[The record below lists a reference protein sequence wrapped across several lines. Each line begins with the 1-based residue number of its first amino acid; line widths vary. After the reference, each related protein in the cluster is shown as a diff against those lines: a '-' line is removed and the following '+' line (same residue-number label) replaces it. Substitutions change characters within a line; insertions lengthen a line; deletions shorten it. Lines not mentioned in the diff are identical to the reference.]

1 MTTDEDL
8 LSMKVETLKRVINK
22 MAIFQQTKPAW
33 CYDERISFLAL
44 PFFTCL
50 LTCECLP
57 HARNGTST
65 LVTQVGGSRYQEG
78 PDPLLLERNPTTAH
92 FAGHFFLWK
101 A

>member
-1 MTTDEDL
+1 MGDE
-8 LSMKVETLKRVINK
+8 
-22 MAIFQQTKPAW
+22 W
-33 CYDERISFLAL
+33 ISFLAL
-44 PFFTCL
+44 L
-50 LTCECLP
+50 HLP
-57 HARNGTST
+57 AHLSVQDPARNGTST